1 MFLGDDMRLGDIAE
15 VRTGAVLTRKRE
27 KYSSTNKFFKSI
39 NLKCVSEDGTILL
52 NNIETIELPLVFK
65 DEVFARVDD
74 IIVRLSA
81 PYSAAI
87 INQEAVGCLIP
98 SHFAIIRVDRTKIYP
113 PYLLWYLNSEEV
125 KKKILQNNS
134 GSTAFGTISSGF
146 FADLDIKEIDMYK
159 QKLLGDYM
167 LLFSK
172 EKRLTEE
179 LLEQKTIYNK
189 YITKKLYEE
198 IKRGK

>member
-1 MFLGDDMRLGDIAE
+1 MRLGDIAE
-15 VRTGAVLTRKRE
+15 VRTGAVLTRKRQDRDYI
-27 KYSSTNKFFKSI
+27 KNSFKLI
-39 NLKCVSEDGTILL
+39 NLKSVSDDGAILL
-52 NNIETIELPLVFK
+52 NNIETIELPVCFK
-65 DEVFARVDD
+65 EEVFAKEGD

-87 INQEAVGCLIP
+87 INQEEVGCLIP

>member
-1 MFLGDDMRLGDIAE
+1 MKLGCIAE
-15 VRTGAVLTRKRE
+15 VRTGAVLTRKRQDRDYI
-27 KYSSTNKFFKSI
+27 KNSFKLI
-39 NLKCVSEDGTILL
+39 NLKCVSDDGTILL
-52 NNIETIELPLVFK
+52 NNIETNELPLVFK
-65 DEVFARVDD
+65 EEVFAKEGD

-87 INQEAVGCLIP
+87 ISQEEVGCLIP
-98 SHFAIIRVDRTKIYP
+98 SHFAIIRVDRNKIYP

-146 FADLDIKEIDMYK
+146 FADLDIKVIDMYK

>member
-1 MFLGDDMRLGDIAE
+1 MRLGGIAE
-15 VRTGAVLTRKRE
+15 VRTGAVLTRKRQDCDYI
-27 KYSSTNKFFKSI
+27 KNSFKLI
-39 NLKCVSEDGTILL
+39 NLKSVSDDGAILL
-52 NNIETIELPLVFK
+52 NNIETIELPVCFK
-65 DEVFARVDD
+65 EEVFAKEGD

-87 INQEAVGCLIP
+87 INQEEVGCLIP